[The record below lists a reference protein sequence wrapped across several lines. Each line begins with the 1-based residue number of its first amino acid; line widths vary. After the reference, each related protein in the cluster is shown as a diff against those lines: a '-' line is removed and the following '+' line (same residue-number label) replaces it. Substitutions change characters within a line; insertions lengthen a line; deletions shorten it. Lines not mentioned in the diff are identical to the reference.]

1 MIVPYGQEGA
11 DIIAQ
16 LYASFDVTLDV
27 PLLRR
32 AQQFT
37 VNVFPHVLEKL
48 KQAGAVKE
56 IKLETRI
63 LNLDPRYYSLQFGLS
78 TEPVST
84 METFYV
90 D

>member
-1 MIVPYGQEGA
+1 MPYGPEGT
-11 DIIAQ
+11 DIIAK
-16 LYASFDVTLDV
+16 LHASFDVELDV

-37 VNVFPHVLEKL
+37 VNVFPNVFEQLVKVGAVHSADPN
-48 KQAGAVKE
+48 KQA
-56 IKLETRI
+56 RI
-63 LNLDPRYYSLQFGLS
+63 LTLDPRYYSPQFGIS

-84 METFYV
+84 MEALYV